1 MRRLGL
7 VAGFLLLVGL
17 LAACQLTITY
27 SPPPTYTSIPAQA
40 TSSSSPTA
48 SDNLA
53 GHETVD
59 YRVSMAAVSDPLFHA
74 EADGPVTILVMDSG
88 GRPLVSSSSSAY
100 FGSGTSQLSVASAAA
115 GSTVKPSHITV
126 SDTCTGPCALVPA
139 SDNYYYVEVT
149 NTSSSSTN
157 VDLYFY
163 GAVYADEYET
173 ANNSR
178 TGTNATLGNSG
189 GDSGAIETVG
199 DVDYWYIGYS
209 GTWDFS
215 ATSSTIDPVVYVLD
229 TNGNR
234 RYGPYYGGDTVPAF
248 AGWYYQVVS
257 ANGYAGV
264 AGQSNYSFSN
274 FQ

>member
-7 VAGFLLLVGL
+7 VAGFLLLAGV

-27 SPPPTYTSIPAQA
+27 SPPPTYTSIPANA
-40 TSSSSPTA
+40 TAPSNPTA
-48 SDNLA
+48 TDTLA

-59 YRVSMAAVSDPLFHA
+59 YRVSMAAISDPLFHA
-74 EADGPVTILVMDSG
+74 EADGPVTVLVMDSG

-100 FGSGTSQLSVASAAA
+100 FQSGTSALSVSSA
-115 GSTVKPSHITV
+115 GSPPAVTPSTVTV
-126 SDTCTGPCALVPA
+126 SDTCTGPCALVRA
-139 SDNYYYVEVT
+139 SDSYYYVEVT
-149 NTSSSSTN
+149 NTSSTSAN

-163 GAVYADEYET
+163 GAIYGDEYET
-173 ANNSR
+173 ANNSLS
-178 TGTNATLGNSG
+178 GTNASLGNSG
-189 GDSGAIETVG
+189 GDSGAIETIG

-229 TNGNR
+229 ANGNR
-234 RYGPYYGGDTVPAF
+234 RYGPYYGGDTVPAY
-248 AGWYYQVVS
+248 AGWYYQVLS
-257 ANGYAGV
+257 SSGYAGV
-264 AGQSNYSFSN
+264 AGKSSYSFSN